1 MFVVDGVLP
10 TQPVVVLVIEL
21 NANVLTPGGVNAT
34 VVVST
39 PDTGP
44 VPETVKFVVPPSVVN
59 VKLQLSVAST
69 SLTE

>member
-1 MFVVDGVLP
+1 MFVEDGVLP

-21 NANVLTPGGVNAT
+21 NASVLTPGGVKAT

-44 VPETVKFVVPPSVVN
+44 VPETVRFVVPPSVVN
-59 VKLQLSVAST
+59 VKLQSSVASK